1 MADVLLIFN
10 PAADRGRSGQ
20 KASDLRAIVE
30 KMGGA
35 RWAGTEYPGH
45 AAELAERAAKE
56 EVDSVVALGGDGTAH
71 EVINGLMRVPEGQ
84 RPALGV
90 VPIGS
95 GNDFA
100 YASGINMNPQLAMER
115 VFQGT
120 PAPVDVGLIAD
131 GDGRREYWDN
141 SVGMLFDAAVNI
153 QSRRITR
160 IYGFAMYLTATVRS
174 IIENYDPTHLKM
186 TIDGAEVERDLLMF
200 TLGNGPREG
209 GGFMTTPEAKND
221 DGVFDY
227 LMITPISRPMM
238 FRLLPEVMKAAHA
251 RFNCVTLG
259 RFHSLTLE
267 ADRAVPVHLDGE
279 LWAPYEADVR
289 KITVSIA
296 PGAIRLI
303 R

>member
-1 MADVLLIFN
+1 MPDVLLIFN

-45 AAELAERAAKE
+45 AAELAENAAKE
-56 EVDSVVALGGDGTAH
+56 GVDSVVALGGDGTAH
-71 EVINGLMRVPEGQ
+71 EVINGLMRVPEAQ

-115 VFQGT
+115 VFQGK
-120 PAPVDVGLIAD
+120 PAPVDIGLIAD
-131 GDGRREYWDN
+131 GDGRSEYWDN

-160 IYGFAMYLTATVRS
+160 IHGFAMYLTATVRS

-221 DGVFDY
+221 DGVLDY

-251 RFNCVTLG
+251 RFGCVTLG
-259 RFHSLTLE
+259 RFRTLTLE
-267 ADRAVPVHLDGE
+267 AGRAVPVHLDGE
-279 LWAPYEADVR
+279 LWAPYEVDVR
-289 KITVSIA
+289 KLTVSIV
-296 PGAIRLI
+296 PGAVRLI